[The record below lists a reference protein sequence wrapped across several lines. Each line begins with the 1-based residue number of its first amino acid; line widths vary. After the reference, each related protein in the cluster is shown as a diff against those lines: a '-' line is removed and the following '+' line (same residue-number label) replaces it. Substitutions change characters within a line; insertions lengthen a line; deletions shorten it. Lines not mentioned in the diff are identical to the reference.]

1 MTKLGLLGRIVGG
14 LGLACV
20 ALVAVGLNTASYA
33 GDASGNVA
41 ISKPGQIANSDAAA
55 LIDLLSQ
62 IAAALPESDE
72 CGCADAA
79 MPAELASSGCVASPS
94 QIAEPLRLLLDRRA
108 EGTIVS
114 PSKTAAVRPVITWQ
128 ILPDEGGELMSIA
141 EIMSPGGIG
150 RNLPEEIDLI

>member
-20 ALVAVGLNTASYA
+20 ALIAVGLNTASYA

-79 MPAELASSGCVASPS
+79 MQAQIAASGCAADTS
-94 QIAEPLRLLLDRRA
+94 QIAEPLQLLKLKHD
-108 EGTIVS
+108 
-114 PSKTAAVRPVITWQ
+114 KAAA
-128 ILPDEGGELMSIA
+128 LPDEGGSLPLFA